1 MKLVVLA
8 VALVAIASAAPRGVS
23 VESIVPEESELVQ
36 SSTTASDV
44 EMLKQ
49 QFHELELQIK
59 DGATPGVINVINKM
73 IQMVEGEIQQSI
85 IDAHK
90 TDQSTVNSKM
100 KKIQDLNHLY
110 TDNVKNLNEKKDQIV
125 RMIDDAHAQSQLW
138 EKHSLAFTKTQNSY
152 LDVHGRKEHTC
163 CEKDNAGV
171 VDVEYVPAFATCD
184 YVDVSTSN
192 GKHCGAQAVKAV
204 ENIVTEPF
212 TKGLAL
218 WRKLLAKC
226 NKLTAQTDK
235 ENTLTE
241 NAIKLC
247 QSTKL
252 ETKKQEKATQAEQDQ
267 WNVDWDTTIANYNG
281 NYTAMLKDYKT
292 TKKRVKKDMADR
304 KAEHRAVHE
313 INCMLKAYRDGGS
326 FHHASREECQSKI
339 NAKHL
344 YNIQFPKVVKQLS
357 WKKHKYRKFID
368 ASAYESTCDKRTPAP
383 IFECVVKP
391 ARPYPKCSTSSG
403 HHKAGSHQA

>member
-1 MKLVVLA
+1 MGEHTKTMKLVVLA

-73 IQMVEGEIQQSI
+73 IKMVEGEIQQSI

-204 ENIVTEPF
+204 ENIVTKPF
-212 TKGLAL
+212 TDGLAL
-218 WRKLLAKC
+218 WRRLLAKC
-226 NKLTAQTDK
+226 NQLTEQPEHQAADK
-235 ENTLTE
+235 ETGE
-241 NAIKLC
+241 
-247 QSTKL
+247 
-252 ETKKQEKATQAEQDQ
+252 
-267 WNVDWDTTIANYNG
+267 G
-281 NYTAMLKDYKT
+281 NPG
-292 TKKRVKKDMADR
+292 
-304 KAEHRAVHE
+304 RAGPME
-313 INCMLKAYRDGGS
+313 RRL
-326 FHHASREECQSKI
+326 
-339 NAKHL
+339 
-344 YNIQFPKVVKQLS
+344 
-357 WKKHKYRKFID
+357 
-368 ASAYESTCDKRTPAP
+368 
-383 IFECVVKP
+383 
-391 ARPYPKCSTSSG
+391 G
-403 HHKAGSHQA
+403 HHHCQLQ